1 MGRVMKPWTQSWPE
15 EERLG
20 TPIPSSKTSRWQAQG
35 SVPAIAVGAV
45 ICLTASMI
53 TVPRTVL
60 ATASAAVQQRNMT
73 SMPYPLMDPNVP
85 ISYPGQYSG
94 TANVLYGLSTLI
106 LTGFLGLAATVV
118 YAPKQ
123 FNIIMNKLAPQ
134 LPSEKIVEVDKVVER
149 IKPVNCTCQDKG
161 RAVPESAEAASQ
173 GYIGDKHPPST
184 FDECIKMYEE
194 KRAHELNDSEL
205 VEMTIRGVIPFH
217 ALEKTLADF
226 TRAVRVR
233 RAAVSRTPGIH
244 RTNTLEGSLLPFED
258 YDFARVFGS
267 CAENVIGY
275 MPIPVGVAGPIIID
289 GTSVFLPMSTTEGAL
304 IASTS
309 RGAKALNGGGG
320 VTTVITGNGMTRAP
334 VVKFSNV
341 RRAGAAKDFVDSPE
355 GQEAVKKAFDST
367 SRFGRLQRV
376 TTKLAGSQL
385 YLRFKATTGD
395 AMGMNMISKGVQEA
409 LTVLTRDCGFPDME
423 IVSLSGNFC
432 TDKKPAPINWIDGRG
447 KGIVAECVVPKEV
460 VERTLKCTV
469 DGLCKLNVSKN
480 LVGSALAGSVGGN
493 NAHAANI
500 VTAIFLATGQ
510 DPAQTVGSSN
520 CMTLMEPTEHGD
532 LRISVS
538 MPSIEVGTVGG
549 GTVLEPQGAMLDLI
563 GVRGSNDGQNA
574 MMLAKVVAAGVLAG
588 ELSLCS
594 ALTLIGYG
602 LLNAFQNSYNHA
614 LSKFPG
620 PPTAS
625 FSNLS
630 YCRRFLGGRQPYDM
644 LQEHNKY
651 GPVVRTAPNELS
663 FNTFEAWRDIYGFR
677 NGHDTFIKSNFYDGG
692 SFAAQAHSIVS
703 ERDPT
708 EHGKMRKYLSHAFS
722 DRSLKEQENLV
733 AEVVDQFIEQ
743 IGKEG
748 GSTGQGI
755 NLVTWFNLTTFDIIT
770 SLAFGEAFGGVQ
782 TGKTHFWIAIVI
794 SSLGQGAL
802 ADVFNRFPFMRT
814 LFKAITPSSAYEDTK
829 KHESYT
835 IDLVTKR
842 INRKTDR
849 KDFMTRILENRD
861 KSEISD
867 IQLAAHASD
876 FVVAGSETTATALSA
891 INYYLIRT
899 PHARKQLQDE
909 IRNAFK
915 SYDEINATSTAPLKY
930 MEAVCK
936 EAMRMYVP
944 LPLGLP
950 RVVPEGGDTVNGDWL
965 PGGTVVSVNPM
976 AASLS
981 ESNFHEPFAFKPE
994 RWIGEN
1000 YRDKLDAS
1008 QPFSMGARGCLGR
1021 SLAWM
1026 ELRTIL
1032 AKMHFKYDF
1041 KLLNEDLDWN
1051 RDSEMHTLWN
1061 KPNLMVH
1068 VLPRAEAETASA

>member
-1 MGRVMKPWTQSWPE
+1 MTPKIGRVMKPWVQSWPE

-20 TPIPSSKTSRWQAQG
+20 MPIPSSKTSRWQVQG
-35 SVPAIAVGAV
+35 SIPAIAVGAV
-45 ICLTASMI
+45 VCLAASMI

-60 ATASAAVQQRNMT
+60 ATASTVHQRNMT
-73 SMPYPLMDPNVP
+73 SMPYPLMDPNMP
-85 ISYPGQYSG
+85 MSYPGGHSKV
-94 TANVLYGLSTLI
+94 TNLLYGLSTLV
-106 LTGFLGLAATVV
+106 LTGFLGMAAMMV

-123 FNIIMNKLAPQ
+123 FSVVMNKVAPQ
-134 LPSEKIVEVDKVVER
+134 TPIEKLIKVDRTIER

-161 RAVPESAEAASQ
+161 KVVSDSDEASQ
-173 GYIGDKHPPST
+173 GYMGDKHPPST
-184 FDECIKMYEE
+184 FDECVKLYEE
-194 KRAHELNDSEL
+194 HRAHELNDSEL
-205 VEMTIRGVIPFH
+205 VEITLRGIIPFH
-217 ALEKTLADF
+217 ALEKTLADP

-233 RAAVSRTPGIH
+233 RAVVSRTPGIH
-244 RTNTLEGSLLPFED
+244 HTNTLESSLLPFED

-275 MPIPVGVAGPIIID
+275 MPIPVGVAGPIMID

-334 VVKFSNV
+334 VVKFADV
-341 RRAGAAKDFVDSPE
+341 KRAGAAKDFVDSPE
-355 GQEAVKKAFDST
+355 GQEAVKRAFDST

-376 TTKLAGSQL
+376 TTKLAGNQL

-409 LTVLTRDCGFPDME
+409 LTVMTRDCGFSDME

-447 KGIVAECVVPKEV
+447 KGIVAECTVPKEV

-469 DGLCKLNVSKN
+469 DGLCRLNVSKN

-520 CMTLMEPTEHGD
+520 CMTLMEPTEIGD

-563 GVRGSNDGQNA
+563 GVRGSNNGQNA
-574 MMLAKVVAAGVLAG
+574 IGLAKVVAAGVLAG

-594 ALTLIGYG
+594 ALTLVAYVIFNIY
-602 LLNAFQNSYNHA
+602 QNHFNHA

-630 YCRRFLGGRQPYDM
+630 YCRRFMGGRQPFDM
-644 LQEHNKY
+644 LHEHNKY

-663 FNTFEAWRDIYGFR
+663 FNTWEAWRDIYSFR
-677 NGHDTFIKSNFYDGG
+677 QGHGTFIKSNFYDGG

-722 DRSLKEQENLV
+722 DRSLKEQEHIV
-733 AEVVDQFIEQ
+733 AEVVDQFVEQ

-748 GSTGQGI
+748 APTGKGI
-755 NLVTWFNLTTFDIIT
+755 DLVTWLNLTTFDIIT

-782 TGKTHFWIAIVI
+782 TGKTHFWISIVI

-802 ADVFNRFPFMRT
+802 ADVFNRFPIMRT
-814 LFKAITPSSAYEDTK
+814 LFKLITPASAYDDTR
-829 KHESYT
+829 KHEAYT

-899 PHARKQLQDE
+899 PHARKLLQDE
-909 IRNAFK
+909 IRNTFK
-915 SYDEINATSTAPLKY
+915 TYEEINATSTAPLKY

-936 EAMRMYVP
+936 EAMRIWRMASRRSMFQ
-944 LPLGLP
+944 LPTSP
-950 RVVPEGGDTVNGDWL
+950 RKILTNLE
-965 PGGTVVSVNPM
+965 TVVSVNPM

-981 ESNFHEPFAFKPE
+981 SENFYDPFSFKPE
-994 RWIGEN
+994 RWLGEN
-1000 YRDKLDAS
+1000 TRDKLDAS

-1021 SLAWM
+1021 NLAWM

-1032 AKMHFKYDF
+1032 AKMHFKYDV
-1041 KLLNEDLDWN
+1041 KLLNEELDWN

-1068 VLPRAEAETASA
+1068 MIPRAEVAQ